1 MYRNSEYYPC
11 PTEGKAIARVMAAEK
26 KASRKDPGYKVIQER
41 RKKRN
46 KTKKQRRKA
55 NVRLKNQMML
65 QNRQFILNWVP
76 EENHA
81 L

>member
-1 MYRNSEYYPC
+1 
-11 PTEGKAIARVMAAEK
+11 MAAEK

>member
-1 MYRNSEYYPC
+1 M
-11 PTEGKAIARVMAAEK
+11 MAAEK